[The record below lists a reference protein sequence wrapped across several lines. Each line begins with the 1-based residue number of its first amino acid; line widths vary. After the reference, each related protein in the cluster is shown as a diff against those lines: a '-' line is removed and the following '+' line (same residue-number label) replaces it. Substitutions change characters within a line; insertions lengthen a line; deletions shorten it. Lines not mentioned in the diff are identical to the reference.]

1 MATVYN
7 KLVRDLIPDIISKD
21 GKTPL
26 FEVVSDD
33 EYFSL
38 LIDKVFE
45 EADEL
50 RRAAASDPS
59 HVLLELVDL
68 IEVVDALKAATQ
80 FSPASIKSLRRLRL
94 QERGGF
100 KKKIKLV
107 SVE

>member
-1 MATVYN
+1 MAIIYN
-7 KLVRDLIPDIISKD
+7 KLVRDLIPDIILRD
-21 GKTPL
+21 GKTPF

-50 RRAAASDPS
+50 RRATYGDPS
-59 HVLLELVDL
+59 HILLELVDL
-68 IEVVDALKAATQ
+68 IEVVDALKAATK

-100 KKKIKLV
+100 KKKIKLIF
-107 SVE
+107 VE